1 MISSPLLRAVIL
13 AGLLTLTGQ
22 SVQAAEPTVPADPE
36 PWRIGFTSYVWMPS
50 ISGSIT
56 TRGQNVDLD
65 ADMFQRL
72 KQYTGPIDVTQQ
84 GNSMA
89 AFMGYFEADKGP
101 AGFYAD
107 LIWTKAGFSRDLTA
121 YRQPLPGL
129 QLNANVSATGKTEMT
144 IAEVGGLFELQRWPG
159 SDGSYTA
166 VDAEGGFRYWN
177 FTVGTTLDATGSVS
191 YPDLGIDAS
200 HSLGVSISNTVQWVD
215 PLIGLRLRHRF
226 TDYQDVLLRGDI
238 GGFGLGSQFSWQ
250 LLAAYTYRWKVS
262 DSLSV
267 AGVLGYRALSTN
279 YSSGSG
285 FGAAGMNL
293 LFHGPLIGFGVRF

>member
-1 MISSPLLRAVIL
+1 
-13 AGLLTLTGQ
+13 
-22 SVQAAEPTVPADPE
+22 
-36 PWRIGFTSYVWMPS
+36 
-50 ISGSIT
+50 
-56 TRGQNVDLD
+56 
-65 ADMFQRL
+65 
-72 KQYTGPIDVTQQ
+72 
-84 GNSMA
+84 MA

-215 PLIGLRLRHRF
+215 PLIGLRLRRRF
-226 TDYQDVLLRGDI
+226 TDHQDVLLRGDI

-267 AGVLGYRALSTN
+267 AGVLGYRALSTD